1 MVNDI
6 SKDREWWFIKS
17 ILKKHALLMYTTF
30 SGNRQQIFVLSSVS
44 RINSHV
50 LGGEV
55 QIHLE
60 YVIDLNN
67 IHKFKKT
74 ATLATF

>member
-1 MVNDI
+1 
-6 SKDREWWFIKS
+6 
-17 ILKKHALLMYTTF
+17 MYTTF

-67 IHKFKKT
+67 IHKFKKQPPWQHFN
-74 ATLATF
+74 ASKILI

>member
-1 MVNDI
+1 
-6 SKDREWWFIKS
+6 
-17 ILKKHALLMYTTF
+17 MYTTF

-50 LGGEV
+50 LGEV

>member
-1 MVNDI
+1 
-6 SKDREWWFIKS
+6 
-17 ILKKHALLMYTTF
+17 MYTTF

-60 YVIDLNN
+60 YVIDLTTFINL
-67 IHKFKKT
+67 KKQPPWQHFN
-74 ATLATF
+74 ASKIII

>member
-1 MVNDI
+1 
-6 SKDREWWFIKS
+6 
-17 ILKKHALLMYTTF
+17 MYTTF
-30 SGNRQQIFVLSSVS
+30 SRNRQQIFVLSSVS

-55 QIHLE
+55 QNHPE

>member
-1 MVNDI
+1 
-6 SKDREWWFIKS
+6 
-17 ILKKHALLMYTTF
+17 MYTTF
-30 SGNRQQIFVLSSVS
+30 SRNRQQIFVLSSVS